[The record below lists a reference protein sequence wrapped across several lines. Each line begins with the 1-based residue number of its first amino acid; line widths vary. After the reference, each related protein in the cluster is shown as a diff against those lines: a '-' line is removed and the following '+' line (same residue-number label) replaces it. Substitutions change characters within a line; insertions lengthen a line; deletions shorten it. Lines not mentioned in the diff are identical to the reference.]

1 MRSAVAS
8 TPPVNTAELSEL
20 AALIRCGS
28 SLLVIESHDEPHAS
42 NLFRELQRSLNRP
55 LIEWSAAR
63 GLYWVE
69 RERLLAA
76 SLKEPDKALTHLAQ
90 RDDRPIV
97 LLLDFHPYLNDPV
110 VVRLLRESA
119 RAGSEGSGPTLVL
132 VSAELELPPELARL
146 ARRFDLHVPDVET
159 LAGMVRSEADRWGHQ
174 RGGAGAEICQK
185 ALKQLIN
192 NLSGLTMKDARRLA
206 RNAIFDDGVLD
217 HSDLQ
222 PLMRAKFDLLSPG
235 GILNF
240 ELETARFSE
249 VAGMSN
255 LKRWL
260 KLRSEVFAAPE
271 PPPGLES
278 PRGILL
284 LGVQGCGKSLAA
296 RAAAGL
302 FGVPLLHLDF
312 GALFNRYHGQS
323 ERNLRQSLQAAERLA
338 PCVMWI
344 DEIEKGLASS
354 DSDGGTSK
362 RMLGTFLTWLAE
374 HRSRVFIAATANDVT
389 SLPPELMRKGRF
401 DEIFFVDLPDAATR
415 REVLGIHLERREL
428 KSQLFPLDE
437 LAAATEGFSG
447 AELEHL
453 IVSALYAAHAGAE
466 PLATDHLMAEVERT
480 RPLSVLRREEIS
492 ALRRWAAE
500 RTVPA

>member
-1 MRSAVAS
+1 MHPESAAAA
-8 TPPVNTAELSEL
+8 VNSAELSEL
-20 AALIRCGS
+20 AALIRGGS
-28 SLLVIESHDEPHAS
+28 SLLVIESHDEPHAA

-69 RERLLAA
+69 RNRPLAA
-76 SLKEPDKALTHLAQ
+76 SLREPDKAMMHLAQ
-90 RDDRPIV
+90 RDDRPLV
-97 LLLDFHPYLNDPV
+97 LLLDFHPYLDDPV
-110 VVRLLRESA
+110 VVRLLRENA
-119 RAGSEGSGPTLVL
+119 RSGAEGTGPTVVL
-132 VSAELELPPELARL
+132 ISTELELPPELAKL
-146 ARRFDLHVPDVET
+146 ATRFNLHAPDAET
-159 LAGMVRSEADRWGHQ
+159 LAEMVRSEAERWG
-174 RGGAGAEICQK
+174 RRTGGANAAVCEK
-185 ALKQLIN
+185 TLKRLIN

-206 RNAIFDDGVLD
+206 RNAILDDGVLD
-217 HSDLQ
+217 QSDLE
-222 PLMRAKFDLLSPG
+222 PLMQAKFELLDPG

-249 VAGMSN
+249 VAGMPN

-260 KLRSEVFAAPE
+260 SLRADVFAAAE
-271 PPPGLES
+271 PPPGLEP
-278 PRGILL
+278 PRGMLL

-312 GALFNRYHGQS
+312 GALFNRYHGES
-323 ERNLRQSLQAAERLA
+323 ERNLRESLRAAERLA

-344 DEIEKGLASS
+344 DEVEKGLASS
-354 DSDGGTSK
+354 DNDGGTSR

-374 HRSRVFIAATANDVT
+374 HRSRVFIAATANDVS

-415 REVLGIHLERREL
+415 REVLAIHLARREL
-428 KSQLFPLDE
+428 KPQLFPLDD
-437 LAAATEGFSG
+437 LAASTGGFSG

-453 IVSALYAAHAGAE
+453 VVSALYVAHAQGE
-466 PLATDHLMAEVERT
+466 PLATEHLLAEVDRT
-480 RPLSVLRREEIS
+480 RPLSVVRREEITE
-492 ALRRWAAE
+492 LRHWATE

>member
-1 MRSAVAS
+1 MQHAFSAS
-8 TPPVNTAELSEL
+8 SVNTAELSEL
-20 AALIRCGS
+20 SALVRGGA
-28 SLLVIESHDEPHAS
+28 SLVVIENHDEPHAV

-69 RERLLAA
+69 RERPLAV
-76 SLKEPDKALTHLAQ
+76 SLREPDKAMAHLSQ
-90 RDDRPIV
+90 REDRPIV
-97 LLLDFHPYLNDPV
+97 LLLDFHPYLDDPL
-110 VVRLLRESA
+110 VVRLLRETA
-119 RAGSEGSGPTLVL
+119 RRGSEGAGPTMVL
-132 VSAELELPPELARL
+132 VSTRIDLPPELEKL
-146 ARRFDLHVPDVET
+146 ARRFELHAPDADT
-159 LAGMVRSEADRWGHQ
+159 LTAMVRGQAERWERRSGSRRVELCEKTLQ
-174 RGGAGAEICQK
+174 R
-185 ALKQLIN
+185 LVN

-217 HSDLQ
+217 QSDLE
-222 PLMRAKFDLLSPG
+222 PLMQAKFELLDPG

-240 ELETARFSE
+240 ELETARFTD
-249 VAGMSN
+249 VAGMPN
-255 LKRWL
+255 LKHWL
-260 KLRSEVFAAPE
+260 ALRADVFAAAE
-271 PPPGLES
+271 PPPGLEP
-278 PRGILL
+278 PRGLLL

-312 GALFNRYHGQS
+312 GALFNRYHGES
-323 ERNLRQSLQAAERLA
+323 ERNLRESLKAAERMA
-338 PCVMWI
+338 PCVMWL

-354 DSDGGTSK
+354 DNDGGTSR

-415 REVLGIHLERREL
+415 LEVLAIHLARREL
-428 KSQLFPLDE
+428 KPQLFPLED
-437 LAAATEGFSG
+437 LAKASEGFSG

-453 IVSALYAAHAGAE
+453 VVSALYTAHADGE
-466 PLATDHLMAEVERT
+466 PLNTAHLMAELERT
-480 RPLSVLRREEIS
+480 RPLSVLRREEIDS
-492 ALRRWAAE
+492 LRRWAGQ
-500 RTVPA
+500 RTVLA